1 MERPGIIKPEIAE
14 LYGVPPGTVNDWVR
28 AADWPEPIG
37 KRGRFV
43 EYDRADVVAAVV
55 GRRFH
60 KVPDT
65 VKALGSQPL
74 TQQEIAELF
83 GLDYGTVRVDAS
95 RGGSASR
102 WSRTACGC
110 SPPTRSPRSSPS
122 VAPIARHRH
131 RLPSSGADAPVRAY
145 PMRHGYRPGITA
157 FFHEVVANSATSV
170 V

>member
-95 RGGSASR
+95 RGRLGEPVVKNGVRMFPADQ
-102 WSRTACGC
+102 
-110 SPPTRSPRSSPS
+110 
-122 VAPIARHRH
+122 VAAIIAKR
-131 RLPSSGADAPVRAY
+131 RAY
-145 PMRHGYRPGITA
+145 RKTQA
-157 FFHEVVANSATSV
+157 
-170 V
+170 